1 MCYIFMGGGDMRLAT
16 VRDFKIQ
23 ATKYLGMSDEV
34 VITRRGRP
42 IAVLTPV
49 KAKSTGALLLSL
61 RGILQEA
68 GISKG
73 EALKVLEQVR
83 AEVYG

>member
-1 MCYIFMGGGDMRLAT
+1 MRLAT

-23 ATKYLGMSDEV
+23 ATKYLGLSDEV
-34 VITRRGRP
+34 VITRRGKP

-49 KAKSTGALLLSL
+49 KAKSAGALLLSL
-61 RGILQEA
+61 RRLLQEA
-68 GISKG
+68 GISRR
-73 EALKVLEQVR
+73 EALKVLGQVR